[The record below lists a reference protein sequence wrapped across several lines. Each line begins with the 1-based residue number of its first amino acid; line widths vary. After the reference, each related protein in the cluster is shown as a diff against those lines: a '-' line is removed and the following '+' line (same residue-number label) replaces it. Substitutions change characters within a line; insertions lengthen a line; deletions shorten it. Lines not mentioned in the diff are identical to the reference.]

1 MFSQLIIMDG
11 QNYEKK
17 NSYQVLSNFDYTKST
32 RLQANIQ
39 VEYCMCGGHKLKK
52 KLLHFPSFVLCCQN
66 LSLKQNMCLRTCV
79 AAVKNVKV
87 KAITIFSCPSD

>member
-1 MFSQLIIMDG
+1 MDG

-17 NSYQVLSNFDYTKST
+17 NSYQVLSNFDYTKSGQHT
-32 RLQANIQ
+32 GRVLYVWRTQA
-39 VEYCMCGGHKLKK
+39 KK